1 MIHSFRQFAETAQR
15 IADTRSSVEK
25 SEICASY
32 LQTLPT
38 LTDQQLAVRFFGE
51 GALPANDERS
61 LSIGHKTIAEAACS
75 FMELDY
81 DFVFKTCRTATGS
94 ASEAIEKLMEAWP
107 TAMAKRNPE
116 PIPLQEIAA
125 FFNELASIKNKDE
138 KIKRLHHLWSRLTPV
153 EIKYAIRVMHRYSLR
168 IGFEERS
175 ILKALSLAFSQ
186 SVDDL
191 RYAQMLTGS
200 LEKTLERSIHNTLHK
215 VEFSY
220 FKPLAFM
227 LASPLHT
234 INKVDFSDFTCEEK
248 FDGMRCQ
255 AHIHNQEVK
264 LFSRD
269 LNEISGSFP
278 ELTSFFLQRKLPDC
292 ILDGEIIVFKD
303 DEIMS
308 FQHLQKRMGVK
319 KPGKTLMEEFPVAFI
334 AYDVLA
340 LKSSLIVQKPFVE
353 RRKVLDELSAKNQLP
368 VSLLYAITTLDDIKE
383 RFSIAKEHG
392 NEGLMLKKRDSVYEF
407 GQRGNHWIKVKEP
420 AGSLDTVLLYAHA
433 GSGKRGG
440 LYSDFTLGVRSEST
454 STHQEPYFVP
464 IGKAY
469 GGYTDEQLKWLNK
482 EIRGLIL
489 DKFGPTLGLKPQI
502 VIELEFEEIQLNK
515 RTKAGYTLRFPRF
528 KAIRH
533 DLSIHDVDSVSDV
546 KRLYEAQLHRKRL
559 KNYVEPFLVFP
570 KPPQTEL

>member
-1 MIHSFRQFAETAQR
+1 MKHSFRQFAETAQR
-15 IADTRSSVEK
+15 IADTRSTVEK
-25 SEICASY
+25 AEICASY
-32 LQTLPT
+32 LQSLPT
-38 LTDQQLAVRFFGE
+38 LSDQQIAVRFFGE

-81 DFVFKTCRTATGS
+81 DYVFRACRTATGS

-107 TAMAKRNPE
+107 TAIAKRNPE
-116 PIPLQEIAA
+116 LISLQEIAA
-125 FFNELASIKNKDE
+125 FFNEFASINNKEE
-138 KIKRLHHLWSRLTPV
+138 KIKRLHELWSRLTPV

-200 LEKTLERSIHNTLHK
+200 LEKTLERCIDNTLNK

-234 INKVDFSDFTCEEK
+234 VNIADFSGYSCEEK

-255 AHIHNQEVK
+255 AHIHHQKVK

-269 LNEISGSFP
+269 LNEITDSFP
-278 ELTSFFLQRKLPDC
+278 ELTPFFLKRNLPDC

-303 DEIMS
+303 DEILP
-308 FQHLQKRMGVK
+308 FQLLQKRMGVK
-319 KPGKTLMEEFPVAFI
+319 KPGKSLMEEFPVAFI

-340 LKSSLIVQKPFVE
+340 IGTDLIISKPFWQ
-353 RRKVLDELSAKNQLP
+353 RRQQLDKLSADYQLP
-368 VSLLYAITTLDDIKE
+368 VSLTYSISTMDDIKE

-407 GQRGNHWIKVKEP
+407 GQRGNQWIKVKEP

-440 LYSDFTLGVRSEST
+440 LYSDFTLGVRSNPDDLNN
-454 STHQEPYFVP
+454 EPYFVP

-515 RTKAGYTLRFPRF
+515 RTKAGYTLRLPRF

-533 DLSIHDVDSVSDV
+533 DLSIHDVDSVEDV
-546 KRLYEAQLHRKRL
+546 KRMYEAQLHRKRL

-570 KPPQTEL
+570 KPPQTES